1 MVLANTT
8 VGHTGERVASLP
20 KFVQLVTTLWD
31 NSYLTGGELFDPEAV
46 LSLDAGDL
54 GHVSFGAGWQ
64 GFTPE
69 YDRTNK
75 KILLFFGGAVV
86 SLPQAQVTNAFDVSA
101 IVAGEVFIHHD

>member
-1 MVLANTT
+1 MVLANTS
-8 VGHTGERVASLP
+8 VGHVGDRIASAP
-20 KFVQLVTTLWD
+20 QPTQLVTTLWD

-46 LSLDAGDL
+46 LSLEAGAL
-54 GHVSFGAGWQ
+54 RHVSFGAGWQ

-69 YDRTNK
+69 YDRVNK

-86 SLPQAQVTNAFDVSA
+86 SLPQVEVSSTFDVSA